1 MNPLQLW
8 RTQGAALRAFLLY
21 QFLAFFGAGIYALLF
36 NLYLLALGYRE
47 DMVGLTSGLNTL
59 AQGIAALLMSTLIRR
74 LGTNRTMIGALA
86 LFALTSAGQAAVSGR
101 PALAA
106 LAFYSGAATSGLTVP
121 LMPFIAD
128 QVAPET
134 RGEVAAFAFAL
145 QNVAITVGTFAGG
158 VLPALLL
165 RAGFGNVARNR
176 TSLLIGVAISA
187 LGLLPLLLIAQRS
200 RRAGHKPTGALLGPQ
215 LDATPR
221 RVRRAVWGF
230 AGAAVLLSIGAGA
243 FIPFVNVYLVRLG
256 ASESAVGTILALTGA
271 AGAILSLAA
280 PALLNRLG
288 SLPSVLALRVLPAP
302 VGLLLAL
309 FPSLGLAVGT
319 QAVRGIGASI
329 AWPVEMTIFN
339 KRVPAHAMASAFGL
353 RIAAWNFSWAAISI
367 IAGELIVHGGYNAP
381 LYILAIFTT
390 LGTGLLWYALR

>member
-8 RTQGAALRAFLLY
+8 RTQGTALRAFLLY
-21 QFLAFFGAGIYALLF
+21 QFLAFLGTGIYALLF

-86 LFALTSAGQAAVSGR
+86 LFALTSAGQAIVSGR
-101 PALAA
+101 PALVT
-106 LAFYSGAATSGLTVP
+106 LAFLSGAATSGLTVP

-128 QVAPET
+128 EVAPEM
-134 RGEVAAFAFAL
+134 RGEAAAFAFAL

-200 RRAGHKPTGALLGPQ
+200 RRAGHEPTGALLGPQ
-215 LDATPR
+215 LNATPR

-271 AGAILSLAA
+271 AGAILSLVA
-280 PALLNRLG
+280 PVLLNRLG
-288 SLPSVLALRVLPAP
+288 SLPSVLVLRVLPAP

-309 FPSLGLAVGT
+309 FPSLGLVVGT
-319 QAVRGIGASI
+319 QAVRGIGASM

-353 RIAAWNFSWAAISI
+353 RIAAWNFSWAATSI
-367 IAGELIVHGGYNAP
+367 IAGELIIHGGYNAP
-381 LYILAIFTT
+381 LYILAVFTT

>member
-8 RTQGAALRAFLLY
+8 RTQGTALRAFLLY
-21 QFLAFFGAGIYALLF
+21 QFLAFLGTGIYALLF

-86 LFALTSAGQAAVSGR
+86 LFALTSAGQAIVSGR
-101 PALAA
+101 PALVT
-106 LAFYSGAATSGLTVP
+106 LAFLSGAATSGLTVP

-128 QVAPET
+128 EVAPEM
-134 RGEVAAFAFAL
+134 RGEAAAFAFAL

-200 RRAGHKPTGALLGPQ
+200 RRAGHEPTGALLGPQ
-215 LDATPR
+215 LNATPR

-271 AGAILSLAA
+271 AGAILSLVA

-288 SLPSVLALRVLPAP
+288 SLPSVLVLRVLPAP

-309 FPSLGLAVGT
+309 FPSLGLVVGT
-319 QAVRGIGASI
+319 QAVRGIGASM

-339 KRVPAHAMASAFGL
+339 KHVPANAMASAFGL
-353 RIAAWNFSWAAISI
+353 RIAAWNFSWAATSI
-367 IAGELIVHGGYNAP
+367 IAGELIIHGGYNAP
-381 LYILAIFTT
+381 LYILAVFTT
-390 LGTGLLWYALR
+390 LGTALLWYALR

>member
-8 RTQGAALRAFLLY
+8 RTQGTALRAFLLY
-21 QFLAFFGAGIYALLF
+21 QFLAFLGTGIYALLF

-86 LFALTSAGQAAVSGR
+86 LFALTSAGQAIVSGR
-101 PALAA
+101 PALVT
-106 LAFYSGAATSGLTVP
+106 LAFLSGAATSGLTVP

-128 QVAPET
+128 EVAPEM
-134 RGEVAAFAFAL
+134 RGEAAAFAFAL

-200 RRAGHKPTGALLGPQ
+200 RRAGHEPTGALLGPQ
-215 LDATPR
+215 LNATPR

-271 AGAILSLAA
+271 AGAILSLVA

-288 SLPSVLALRVLPAP
+288 SLPSVLVLRVLPAP

-309 FPSLGLAVGT
+309 FPSLGLVVGT
-319 QAVRGIGASI
+319 QAVRGIGASM

-353 RIAAWNFSWAAISI
+353 RIAAWNFSWAATSI
-367 IAGELIVHGGYNAP
+367 IAGELIIHGGYNAP
-381 LYILAIFTT
+381 LYILAVFTT
-390 LGTGLLWYALR
+390 LGTALLWYALR

>member
-8 RTQGAALRAFLLY
+8 RTQGTALRAFLLY
-21 QFLAFFGAGIYALLF
+21 QFLAFLGTGIYALLF

-86 LFALTSAGQAAVSGR
+86 LFALTSAGQAIVSGR
-101 PALAA
+101 PALVT
-106 LAFYSGAATSGLTVP
+106 LAFLSGAATSGLTVP

-128 QVAPET
+128 EVAPEM
-134 RGEVAAFAFAL
+134 RGEAAAFAFAL

-200 RRAGHKPTGALLGPQ
+200 RRAGHEPTGALLGPQ
-215 LDATPR
+215 LNATPR

-271 AGAILSLAA
+271 AGAILSLVA

-288 SLPSVLALRVLPAP
+288 SLPSVLVLRVLPAP

-309 FPSLGLAVGT
+309 FPSLGLVVGT
-319 QAVRGIGASI
+319 QAVRGIGASM

-339 KRVPAHAMASAFGL
+339 KRVPANAMASAFGL
-353 RIAAWNFSWAAISI
+353 RIAAWNFSWAATSI
-367 IAGELIVHGGYNAP
+367 IAGELIIHGGYNAP
-381 LYILAIFTT
+381 LYILAVFTT
-390 LGTGLLWYALR
+390 LGTALLWYALR

>member
-1 MNPLQLW
+1 
-8 RTQGAALRAFLLY
+8 
-21 QFLAFFGAGIYALLF
+21 
-36 NLYLLALGYRE
+36 
-47 DMVGLTSGLNTL
+47 
-59 AQGIAALLMSTLIRR
+59 
-74 LGTNRTMIGALA
+74 
-86 LFALTSAGQAAVSGR
+86 
-101 PALAA
+101 
-106 LAFYSGAATSGLTVP
+106 
-121 LMPFIAD
+121 
-128 QVAPET
+128 
-134 RGEVAAFAFAL
+134 FAL

-200 RRAGHKPTGALLGPQ
+200 RRAGHEPTGALLGPQ
-215 LDATPR
+215 LNATPR

-271 AGAILSLAA
+271 AGAILSLVA

-288 SLPSVLALRVLPAP
+288 SLPSVLVLRVLPAP

-309 FPSLGLAVGT
+309 FPSLGLVVGT
-319 QAVRGIGASI
+319 QAVRGIGASM

-353 RIAAWNFSWAAISI
+353 RIAAWNFSWAATSI
-367 IAGELIVHGGYNAP
+367 IAGELIIHGGYNAP
-381 LYILAIFTT
+381 LYILAVFTT